1 MPIITGQTAQASDF
15 IDTSSGAGDQGKVPK
30 LNSIGKIDN
39 SCLPV
44 KFGGNGSD
52 GALSISSGTTTINLG
67 GSRVVIKNYTSIS
80 ITGTGVLAFSN
91 PHANGT
97 ILILKSQ
104 GNVTLTS
111 SSAPMI
117 DASGIGSAVGNNA
130 IFGTFFMNTCG
141 AGGSGALY
149 STPAPGAAGGAMT
162 LSPSSAQLSQQL
174 LKYPYLFV
182 GSAGGPGGSAGGGPH
197 SGGNG
202 APGGG
207 CLIMECGGAW
217 NFTTANGISVAGLN
231 GGNGVGQG
239 SPNSGSGSG
248 GGGGGG
254 GCFIAFYNS
263 LIANTGTVNSA
274 GGNGG
279 SGQFGGSGN
288 YESSGGGGGAGLY
301 PGGSSG
307 TQNGGGAQGGQN
319 GGAGFSL
326 IAQNTEYI

>member
-1 MPIITGQTAQASDF
+1 MSIITGQTAQASDF

-30 LNSIGKIDN
+30 LNSSGKIDN

-52 GALSISSGTTTINLG
+52 GALSISSGTTTINLN
-67 GSRVVIKNYTSIS
+67 GSALVIRNYTSIS

-91 PHANGT
+91 SHPNGT
-97 ILILKSQ
+97 TVILRSQ

-117 DASGIGSAVGNNA
+117 NASTNGSIVGNNA
-130 IFGTFFMNTCG
+130 IFGSFFINTCG

-149 STPAPGAAGGAMT
+149 STPAPGASGGSMV
-162 LSPSSAQLSQQL
+162 LSPGNVALNQQL
-174 LKYPYLFV
+174 LKYPYLFI
-182 GSAGGPGGSAGGGPH
+182 GSAGGGGGSAGGGTH

-202 APGGG
+202 GNGGG
-207 CLIMECGGAW
+207 CLIIECGGAW
-217 NFTTANGISVAGLN
+217 NFTTANGISVAGSN
-231 GGNGVGQG
+231 GGNGVGLG

-263 LIANTGTVNSA
+263 LIANSGTVNCA

-288 YESSGGGGGAGLY
+288 YESSGGGGGAGAQS
-301 PGGSSG
+301 GGSSG

-319 GGAGFSL
+319 GGAGYSL
-326 IAQNTEYI
+326 VSLNTEFI